1 MNMFDEEDEKALAPI
16 EAEAEYTDKTS
27 EDNKEAEEDSDTST
41 VEYYELPSDT
51 SARSMIWSVLS
62 LVFGIFG
69 VVSSLIYPLGLIFCL
84 VSIASSLYSRK
95 RLGYFDRTSVFGL
108 IAGIFAAVFSV
119 ASLVISVSGIF
130 DKL

>member
-1 MNMFDEEDEKALAPI
+1 MRTFEKNDMALSPI
-16 EAEAEYTDKTS
+16 EAEAEYTDKTAQ
-27 EDNKEAEEDSDTST
+27 EEIEKEEENTSS

-51 SARSMIWSVLS
+51 GSRSMIWSVLS
-62 LVFGIFG
+62 LVFGVFG
-69 VVSSLIYPLGLIFCL
+69 VVSSPIYILGFIFCT
-84 VSIASSLYSRK
+84 VSIVSSIYSRK

-108 IAGIFAAVFSV
+108 IAGIFATVFSV